1 MMNLTI
7 REVIAVVGVLAA
19 FLTAL
24 VSLIGL
30 RWNKQ
35 AFEVKDE
42 QLGTLRLQLDALRD
56 RTPAELQ
63 KQMVALKDLMES
75 EVSRLQKSLADQ
87 TKSFVKK
94 VRKFQMRS
102 GRFRQ

>member
-1 MMNLTI
+1 MKLTI
-7 REVIAVVGVLAA
+7 QEVIAIVGVLTA

-35 AFEVKDE
+35 ALEAKDA
-42 QLGTLRLQLDALRD
+42 QLAALKQQLEALRD

-63 KQMVALKDLMES
+63 KQVVALKLKNDPLI
-75 EVSRLQKSLADQ
+75 Q
-87 TKSFVKK
+87 
-94 VRKFQMRS
+94 
-102 GRFRQ
+102 